1 MFPRDEKTGE
11 LLSGWLDGELSSEE
25 AAEFQRML
33 ASDADLAA
41 DVERMKKVR
50 AHLTNLPASR
60 LGSDFAAKVLEKAQ
74 VRAGSMGSQAPAWIR
89 PTVTVVPAA
98 VPQKPVHHRAAW
110 VGIAAIAA
118 SVAMIALWSKPEG
131 SSSQGSS
138 VAQQNSPVEQDPS
151 KSITNPPEVDGAS
164 NNPSPMLAANPSDN
178 PQESA
183 NASTTK
189 LPGRDALTTEGALPI
204 PSPVNSVA
212 SNTNAPTKT
221 LRPPQVEMPLV
232 ATQPQPPTDGIARA
246 NTLSDSDKML
256 LESLEKSLQSGQKA
270 RYLLVVDATLTKQ
283 AWDDERFFDLLNQND
298 IPFSTPVEINEQ
310 LQADLAKSR
319 MVDKLTDSQNS
330 DGNVA
335 LVFVKARGARLDRMI
350 TQMYEEYQ
358 EFPDFSLDIALDL
371 EAQNAQ
377 KELES
382 IQEFGEDL
390 SQPGSRQGV
399 ARALVRSSDPMGR
412 LDQFASAK
420 RRVPPVN
427 LENRKQKTKAP
438 SVSDVSMNPVE
449 YCLFI
454 LRPSK

>member
-1 MFPRDEKTGE
+1 
-11 LLSGWLDGELSSEE
+11 
-25 AAEFQRML
+25 
-33 ASDADLAA
+33 
-41 DVERMKKVR
+41 
-50 AHLTNLPASR
+50 
-60 LGSDFAAKVLEKAQ
+60 
-74 VRAGSMGSQAPAWIR
+74 
-89 PTVTVVPAA
+89 
-98 VPQKPVHHRAAW
+98 
-110 VGIAAIAA
+110 
-118 SVAMIALWSKPEG
+118 
-131 SSSQGSS
+131 
-138 VAQQNSPVEQDPS
+138 
-151 KSITNPPEVDGAS
+151 
-164 NNPSPMLAANPSDN
+164 
-178 PQESA
+178 
-183 NASTTK
+183 
-189 LPGRDALTTEGALPI
+189 
-204 PSPVNSVA
+204 
-212 SNTNAPTKT
+212 
-221 LRPPQVEMPLV
+221 
-232 ATQPQPPTDGIARA
+232 
-246 NTLSDSDKML
+246 ML

-319 MVDKLTDSQNS
+319 MVDKLADSQNS